1 MMLARPEGRG
11 LVRERC
17 ATAGEAPGGLGC
29 PGEHKVV
36 LLLSMPFAGIAIP
49 SIQLPVLAG
58 YLEQRGITVHT
69 KHLYLQA
76 SSIYGVQNYNALISP
91 PNDSYTAQ
99 LGFSKFLFPE
109 HWEKTIGI
117 TNTPR
122 KAVNIEPLTGHY
134 FELEGQRIE
143 VIPEVMGDLKLH
155 REYSLNLNAYTNR
168 LGRNFL

>member
-1 MMLARPEGRG
+1 MLSGDASSAARQFH
-11 LVRERC
+11 RC
-17 ATAGEAPGGLGC
+17 DDPGSDPDRILEVLEDDRLTPLYILITHAHPDHYFGLG
-29 PGEHKVV
+29 P
-36 LLLSMPFAGIAIP
+36 IAEAFPKARVIALP
-49 SIQLPVLAG
+49 SVARTINKQFFG
-58 YLEQRGITVHT
+58 KI
-69 KHLYLQA
+69 
-76 SSIYGVQNYNALISP
+76 
-91 PNDSYTAQ
+91 
-99 LGFSKFLFPE
+99 E